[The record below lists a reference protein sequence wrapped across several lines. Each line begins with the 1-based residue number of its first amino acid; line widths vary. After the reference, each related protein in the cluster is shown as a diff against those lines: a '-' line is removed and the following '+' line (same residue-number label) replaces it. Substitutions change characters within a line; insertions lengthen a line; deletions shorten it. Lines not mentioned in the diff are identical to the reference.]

1 MECVAVLLEEKSDW
15 EYIKKTILSDANLLS
30 KLKQIRG
37 ESITAQ
43 TKEKLKK
50 KRNLVMKWSATRFLC
65 RMR

>member
-50 KRNLVMKWSATRFLC
+50 KRNLVM
-65 RMR
+65 